1 MREFLVSRQCT
12 GGFKM
17 KVGVGL
23 RKGAAVPAARMGVGR
38 FKLFKDVLGRV
49 VIYGPGVWASS
60 LLAKSTA

>member
-1 MREFLVSRQCT
+1 
-12 GGFKM
+12 M